1 MGMKELFDLHPGHWN
16 LHILPR
22 EHVPQLVET
31 CGYLA
36 RRGPLLVLDCG
47 RQYDPSLVLRTGMG
61 REEILNRIQSRRA
74 FNCFEASKLLQI
86 TQTSK
91 APIIILDLLSGFYD
105 ENVQYH
111 MRQFLLG
118 NCVIHLQRLS
128 KGAGLAVFVQP
139 FPGDTLAEDLFNR
152 LRNAAP
158 QVMTYET
165 SAPQPKQ
172 RRMF

>member
-1 MGMKELFDLHPGHWN
+1 MEELFDLHPGHWN

-22 EHVPQLVET
+22 EHVTQLVEA

-47 RQYDPSLVLRTGMG
+47 RQYDPSLVLRAAMG
-61 REEILNRIQSRRA
+61 REEILNRIHSRRA
-74 FNCFEASKLLQI
+74 LNCFEASKLLQI
-86 TQTSK
+86 TQTGK
-91 APIIILDLLSGFYD
+91 APIIVLDLLSSFYD
-105 ENVQYH
+105 ENVQYR

-118 NCVIHLQRLS
+118 NCVTHLQRLS

-139 FPGDTLAEDLFNR
+139 FPNDTLAEDLFNR

-158 QVMTYET
+158 HVVTYET
-165 SAPQPKQ
+165 SVPLPKQ
-172 RRMF
+172 QRIF